1 MKLLR
6 DTSLLFSRRMAAT
19 LREPVWVVTNLFAP
33 LCYLALF
40 APLLG
45 NLSDVPDF
53 PPGGALEVFAPGV
66 LVLLGLFG
74 AAFAGFG
81 LVNELRTGL
90 VERLRVTP
98 ASRPALLLGPVLVD
112 VVVLLVQALLLIG
125 AACLF
130 GLRVSPAGLV
140 VALGLLALVGLLL
153 ASCSYALALALR
165 NENALASVLQFFT
178 LPLLLL
184 SGVLLPLT
192 LAPDW
197 LRAVATVNPLAYA
210 VDAARALLD
219 GDLASPDVWQGFAV
233 LAPLAALA
241 AWWAA
246 RSFRRA
252 LA

>member
-1 MKLLR
+1 MRLLR
-6 DTSLLFSRRMAAT
+6 DTGLLFSRRMTAT
-19 LREPVWVVTNLFAP
+19 LREPVWVATNLFAP

-45 NLSDVPDF
+45 KLSGAPGF
-53 PPGGALEVFAPGV
+53 PRGGALEVFAPGL

-81 LVNELRTGL
+81 LIEELRNGL

-98 ASRPALLLGPVLVD
+98 ASRLALLLGPVLVD
-112 VVVLLVQALLLIG
+112 VVVLLVQALLLVG
-125 AACLF
+125 TAYLF
-130 GLRVSPAGLV
+130 GLRVSPVGL
-140 VALGLLALVGLLL
+140 LLALALLALLGLLL

-165 NENALASVLQFFT
+165 NENALASTLQLFT

-184 SGVLLPLT
+184 SGILLPLT
-192 LAPDW
+192 LAPEW
-197 LRAVATVNPLAYA
+197 LRAVAALNPLAYA
-210 VDAARALLD
+210 VDAARALLE
-219 GDLASPDVWQGFAV
+219 GDLISAEVWRGFAV
-233 LAPLAALA
+233 LAPLAVLA
-241 AWWAA
+241 IWWAA

>member
-6 DTSLLFSRRMAAT
+6 DTSLLFSRRMVAT

-45 NLSDVPDF
+45 NLSGAPGF
-53 PPGGALEVFAPGV
+53 PTGGALEVFAPGL

-81 LVNELRTGL
+81 LINELRTGL

-98 ASRPALLLGPVLVD
+98 ASRLALLLGPVLVD
-112 VVVLLVQALLLIG
+112 VVVLLGQALLLVG
-125 AACLF
+125 TACLF
-130 GLRVSPAGLV
+130 GLRVSLAGLV
-140 VALGLLALVGLLL
+140 IALVLLVLMGILL

-165 NENALASVLQFFT
+165 NENALASTLQFLT

-192 LAPDW
+192 LAPGW
-197 LRAVATVNPLAYA
+197 LRTVAALNPLAYA
-210 VDAARALLD
+210 VDAARVLLE
-219 GDLASPDVWQGFAV
+219 GDLASADVWQGFAV

-241 AWWAA
+241 VWWAA

>member
-6 DTSLLFSRRMAAT
+6 DTSLLFSRKMTAT

-40 APLLG
+40 APLLDD
-45 NLSDVPDF
+45 LSSAPGF
-53 PPGGALEVFAPGV
+53 PPGGALEVFAPGL

-81 LVNELRTGL
+81 LINELRTGL
-90 VERLRVTP
+90 LERLRVTP
-98 ASRPALLLGPVLVD
+98 ASRLALLLGPVLVD
-112 VVVLLVQALLLIG
+112 VAVLLVQALLLVG
-125 AACLF
+125 TACLF
-130 GLRVSPAGLV
+130 GLRVSFVGLAA
-140 VALGLLALVGLLL
+140 ALAMLALMGLFL
-153 ASCSYALALALR
+153 ASCSYALALALG
-165 NENALASVLQFFT
+165 NEGALASILQFLT

-197 LRAVATVNPLAYA
+197 LQTVAALNPLSYA
-210 VDAARALLD
+210 VDATRALLE
-219 GDLASPDVWQGFAV
+219 GDIASTDVWQGYLV
-233 LAPLAALA
+233 LVPLAALA
-241 AWWAA
+241 VWWAA
-246 RSFRRA
+246 RSFHRT

>member
-19 LREPVWVVTNLFAP
+19 LREPVWVITNLFAP

-40 APLLG
+40 APLLDD
-45 NLSDVPDF
+45 LSGAPGF
-53 PPGGALEVFAPGV
+53 PSGSALEVFAPGL

-81 LVNELRTGL
+81 LINELRTGL

-98 ASRPALLLGPVLVD
+98 ASRLALLLGPVLVD
-112 VVVLLVQALLLIG
+112 VVVLLVQALLLVG
-125 AACLF
+125 AAYLV
-130 GLRVSPAGLV
+130 GLRVSPVGLV
-140 VALGLLALVGLLL
+140 VALVMLALMGLLL
-153 ASCSYALALALR
+153 ASCSYALALK
-165 NENALASVLQFFT
+165 NESALASILQFFT

-197 LRAVATVNPLAYA
+197 LRTIAGFNPLSYA
-210 VDAARALLD
+210 VDAARALLE
-219 GDLASPDVWQGFAV
+219 GDLASTDVWQGFAV
-233 LAPLAALA
+233 LAPLAVLA
-241 AWWAA
+241 VWWAA

>member
-6 DTSLLFSRRMAAT
+6 DTSLLFTRRMKAT
-19 LREPVWVVTNLFAP
+19 LREPVWIVTNLFAP

-45 NLSDVPDF
+45 NLSGAPGF
-53 PPGGALEVFAPGV
+53 PSGGALEVFAPGL

-112 VVVLLVQALLLIG
+112 VMVLLVQALLLVG
-125 AACLF
+125 AAFLF
-130 GLRVSPAGLV
+130 GLRVSPVGLV
-140 VALGLLALVGLLL
+140 VALGLLALMGLLL
-153 ASCSYALALALR
+153 ASCSYALALALK
-165 NENALASVLQFFT
+165 NEGALASILQFFT

-197 LRAVATVNPLAYA
+197 LRTVAALDPLSYA
-210 VDAARALLD
+210 VDAIRALLR
-219 GDLASPDVWQGFAV
+219 GDLASADVWRGFAV

-241 AWWAA
+241 VWWAA

>member
-6 DTSLLFSRRMAAT
+6 DTSLLFSRRLKAT
-19 LREPVWVVTNLFAP
+19 LREPVWVAINLFAP

-45 NLSDVPDF
+45 NLSGTPSI
-53 PPGGALEVFAPGV
+53 PSGGALEVFAPGM

-98 ASRPALLLGPVLVD
+98 ASRLALLLGPVLVD
-112 VVVLLVQALLLIG
+112 VVVLLVQALLLVG
-125 AACLF
+125 AAFLF
-130 GLRVSPAGLV
+130 GLRVSPVGLAM
-140 VALGLLALVGLLL
+140 ALAMLTLMGLLL

-165 NENALASVLQFFT
+165 NENALASTLQFLT

-197 LRAVATVNPLAYA
+197 LRAVAALNPLSYA

-219 GDLASPDVWQGFAV
+219 GDLASADVWQGFAV

-241 AWWAA
+241 MWWAA

>member
-1 MKLLR
+1 M
-6 DTSLLFSRRMAAT
+6 
-19 LREPVWVVTNLFAP
+19 TNLFAP

-45 NLSDVPDF
+45 DLSGVPGF
-53 PPGGALEVFAPGV
+53 PPGGALEVFAPGL

-81 LVNELRTGL
+81 LINELRTGL

-98 ASRPALLLGPVLVD
+98 ASRLALLLGPVLVD
-112 VVVLLVQALLLIG
+112 VAVLLVQALLLVGI
-125 AACLF
+125 ACLF
-130 GLRVSPAGLV
+130 GLRVSPVGLA
-140 VALGLLALVGLLL
+140 VALAMLALMGLFL
-153 ASCSYALALALR
+153 ASCSYALALALE
-165 NENALASVLQFFT
+165 NESALASILQFFT

-197 LRAVATVNPLAYA
+197 LRTVAALNPLSYT
-210 VDAARALLD
+210 VDATRALLE
-219 GDLASPDVWQGFAV
+219 GDLASIDVWQGFAV
-233 LAPLAALA
+233 LAPLAALTV
-241 AWWAA
+241 WWAA